1 MIPFTIAAFILA
13 AFLAAMHLL
22 NRRLDRDGTWH
33 ALTSGIMRR
42 WTGNRFEYRP
52 MTAEEQA
59 EFNRIM
65 GW

>member
-13 AFLAAMHLL
+13 AFFASMHLL

-33 ALTSGIMRR
+33 DYGTNRMRR
-42 WTGNRFEYRP
+42 WTGDRFEYRP
-52 MTAEEQA
+52 MTDEEQA